1 MTKNRVRTLVT
12 IIGIMLSAAMF
23 TAVLTIITS
32 LQRWGFDSEIHDM
45 GNWHFLFREASY
57 SDLKSAAE
65 DEGVSYAAFAE
76 DVGYAKC
83 ASKNLY
89 KPYVFV
95 LAADENY
102 LNNMPIHLLSGRMPE
117 NGNEIILPDHL
128 GVNGGVSF
136 RVGDELDLD
145 IGVRSIGDGEDFET
159 ALWQSAGLTEGEEL
173 ITQSTRSF
181 TVVGTYERPGTEP
194 YTAPGYTAVTFLSE
208 APDENGVYEC
218 AIRLKAPKNFRE
230 FYDSHPE
237 LPAGELHDTLL
248 MYEGVTRYENYNRVV
263 TNFAVI
269 LIVIIFI
276 GSVSLIYNAFS
287 ISVSERTKQFG
298 ILSSVG
304 ATRGQLA
311 RSVLFEALTLSF
323 IAIPLGIGLGIGGI
337 AVTFYALRGA
347 FTSIINN
354 GVMLSVHVTVP
365 GLLMAALIALITVL
379 VSAWIPSLRARRVS
393 PIEAIRQTKD
403 VSVKAKRTRY
413 PALYKKL
420 FGAEGLLAK
429 KYYSRSAKKY
439 RATVFSLAMS
449 VLLFVSASAFCMYMT
464 NVADVSDSRPDY
476 DAMFSY
482 IEKADFERLRGA
494 LAEQAEKLEGC
505 LVSSEDSEDL
515 TSADLLAAEYGVIA
529 PGDITPEYMDYL
541 KRTTEDLDHVFAQQ
555 NVVNLYIDD
564 ISFREMLERN
574 GLSDEGYFDKGTK
587 KAVLV
592 NSGTSFVYDT
602 GTRESYVYDFVK
614 KGTKSI
620 KIARPFEAPEGT
632 RYTEVAWS
640 GDKYGE
646 GELTAYFVPLFEDDN
661 FVTDAKGRMQNVPT
675 KVLEFD
681 EIPIG
686 AVIEERPICS
696 TANGM
701 IALLHPFSAFDG
713 EGGSVSFFFTSDN
726 TEKSIKSMKDI
737 LTGAGVAAEDRNFYD
752 VTEEGKAMNNII
764 TIIKVFS
771 YGFITLISLISV
783 ANVFNTVTTNVAL
796 RRRDYAML
804 RSMGMSAK
812 GMNRMSNLECLIY
825 GSRSLLIG
833 LPLSLIVTALI
844 FIAAKGASN
853 MKFTLPWTSIAIAVV
868 SVFIVVFVTMLYSTG
883 KLKKDNPIDALKDE
897 NI

>member
-102 LNNMPIHLLSGRMPE
+102 LENMPIHLMSGRMPE
-117 NGNEIILPDHL
+117 NENEIILPDHL
-128 GVNGGVSF
+128 GLNGGVSF
-136 RVGDELDLD
+136 RAGDELALD
-145 IGVRSIGDGEDFET
+145 IGVRSTDGGSEN
-159 ALWQSAGLTEGEEL
+159 ALWQSTGFVEGEEL
-173 ITQSTRSF
+173 IIQSTRSF

-194 YTAPGYTAVTFLSE
+194 YTAPGYTAVTYLSE

-218 AIRLKAPKNFRE
+218 AIRLKAPKKFRE
-230 FYDSHPE
+230 FYNSHPE
-237 LPAGELHDTLL
+237 LPAGELHDPLL
-248 MYEGVTRYENYNRVV
+248 MYEGVTRYDNYNRVV

-276 GSVSLIYNAFS
+276 GSVSLIYSAFS

-298 ILSSVG
+298 ILASVG
-304 ATRGQLA
+304 ATRKQLA
-311 RSVLFEALTLSF
+311 GSVLFEALTLSL

-337 AVTFYALRGA
+337 AITFHALRGA

-365 GLLMAALIALITVL
+365 GLIMAALIALITVL

-464 NVADVSDSRPDY
+464 NVADVSDNRPDY

-482 IEKADFERLRGA
+482 IEKADFERLQGA
-494 LAEQAEKLEGC
+494 LSEHATRLEGC
-505 LVSSEDSEDL
+505 LVSSEDSEKL
-515 TSADLLAAEYGVIA
+515 TSADLLTAEYGVIA
-529 PGDITPEYMDYL
+529 PGDISPEYLDYL
-541 KRTTEDLDHVFAQQ
+541 KRTTEDLNYVFAQQ

-564 ISFREMLERN
+564 VTFRDILERN
-574 GLSDEGYFDKGTK
+574 GLSDEGYFEKGTK

-592 NSGTSFVYDT
+592 NSGTTFVYDT

-620 KIARPFEAPEGT
+620 LVAGHFEEPEGT

-661 FVTDAKGRMQNVPT
+661 YEVDQKGRMKNVPT
-675 KVLEFD
+675 KALEFD

-686 AVIEERPICS
+686 GIIEERPICS
-696 TANGM
+696 TVKGL
-701 IALLHPFSAFDG
+701 IALLRPFSAFEG
-713 EGGSVSFFFTSDN
+713 EGGSVSFFFTTEN

-752 VTEEGKAMNNII
+752 ATEEGKAMNNII

-804 RSMGMSAK
+804 RSMGMSTK

-833 LPLSLIVTALI
+833 LPLSLLVTALI
-844 FIAAKGASN
+844 FAASKGASN
-853 MKFTLPWTSIAIAVV
+853 MKFVLPWTAIGIAVI